1 MLRRFQI
8 ELSTN
13 TFVHQWPTGQGARL
27 AINGLRVQILAATLP
42 SATLGKLFTHIC
54 LCYQA
59 VQFGTDQ
66 WVVMLGGWGGN
77 RRPGE
82 K

>member
-1 MLRRFQI
+1 
-8 ELSTN
+8 
-13 TFVHQWPTGQGARL
+13 
-27 AINGLRVQILAATLP
+27 
-42 SATLGKLFTHIC
+42 LFTHIC